1 MVGGDIS
8 VSDSRIASR
17 LLVNQAEG
25 NVNISSSRIFAS
37 QMFTDSQKNITIDG
51 SQILSD
57 NNLFFRSVANYLAI
71 SSDIALSQFPTNL
84 FLYNSNARDING
96 NPLVRCG
103 FQFKEI
109 EALGI
114 LDSRGHVD
122 KSFSELQYHLVNSSK
137 IDLSIFQAIAE
148 QNPHS
153 IIIDAHTGVIIG
165 SRLSAKDHQVI
176 IRTKNALEL
185 LPLTLYNATM
195 FGGGFNDTGI
205 RSVISKIEAG
215 AITIDAGS
223 YLKSVG
229 ALLRASVGSLKA
241 DYIMDQSFINE
252 YRVRH
257 DSLQALEPWLS
268 SPKLYDMVV
277 NDQVVPTRLEFSEIT
292 KIDLGKGKINLFYP
306 YSSKQVHLRQR
317 EGDLNIDRDVH
328 FPYEVMAVH
337 VDSGRIFFGIP
348 KVEHFIINLFGGW
361 FGNKGQIHLQHH
373 TTEHV
378 HVTGQNLFF
387 GASGDIEVHGE
398 IQASGALGLKSSSDI
413 KLLADKHNFG
423 STVKQSILKAENA
436 YMMTNNIEVIG
447 SLMVIKD
454 HFQIVSHND
463 IKLLPIALM
472 TSYSYHGKKMTSKEY
487 AIKHVVSEINAGVL
501 NIDAGRA

>member
-153 IIIDAHTGVIIG
+153 IIIDAHTG
-165 SRLSAKDHQVI
+165 
-176 IRTKNALEL
+176 
-185 LPLTLYNATM
+185 
-195 FGGGFNDTGI
+195 
-205 RSVISKIEAG
+205 
-215 AITIDAGS
+215 
-223 YLKSVG
+223 
-229 ALLRASVGSLKA
+229 
-241 DYIMDQSFINE
+241 
-252 YRVRH
+252 
-257 DSLQALEPWLS
+257 
-268 SPKLYDMVV
+268 
-277 NDQVVPTRLEFSEIT
+277 
-292 KIDLGKGKINLFYP
+292 
-306 YSSKQVHLRQR
+306 
-317 EGDLNIDRDVH
+317 
-328 FPYEVMAVH
+328 
-337 VDSGRIFFGIP
+337 
-348 KVEHFIINLFGGW
+348 
-361 FGNKGQIHLQHH
+361 
-373 TTEHV
+373 
-378 HVTGQNLFF
+378 
-387 GASGDIEVHGE
+387 
-398 IQASGALGLKSSSDI
+398 
-413 KLLADKHNFG
+413 
-423 STVKQSILKAENA
+423 
-436 YMMTNNIEVIG
+436 
-447 SLMVIKD
+447 
-454 HFQIVSHND
+454 
-463 IKLLPIALM
+463 
-472 TSYSYHGKKMTSKEY
+472 
-487 AIKHVVSEINAGVL
+487 
-501 NIDAGRA
+501 